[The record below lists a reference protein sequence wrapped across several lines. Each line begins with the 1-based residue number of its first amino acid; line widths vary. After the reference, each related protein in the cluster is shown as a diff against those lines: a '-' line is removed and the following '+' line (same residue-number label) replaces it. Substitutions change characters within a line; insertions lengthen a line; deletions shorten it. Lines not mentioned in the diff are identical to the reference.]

1 VSTAVRLTLALAVI
15 AAVVVAAF
23 TAWRTPDVAAI
34 SGYSQTSTG
43 PCGPAEADLLGKVK
57 QAGLWEMPAGQILAE
72 RAKDPKVRDIGR
84 KINAEHM
91 ELDKLTDEAAAE
103 VGVPLPTEAT
113 LEQQDWVKQIAAA
126 DPPDALGVNLLRQA
140 HGKVLPVIVAVKVG
154 TRNSTVRDFAGVGYT
169 YVSRHIGYLESTG
182 LVDYT
187 ALPEPPA
194 PVATLSPI
202 KASYYY
208 ASNRPT
214 LAFAV
219 LAIAV
224 LGLVLVARILT
235 RPDRRRPVPH
245 HSRHRR

>member
-1 VSTAVRLTLALAVI
+1 VSTAVRITLIVAVV
-15 AAVVVAAF
+15 AAIVVAAF
-23 TAWRTPDVAAI
+23 TAWRAPDVAAI
-34 SGYSQTSTG
+34 SGYSQTVTG
-43 PCGPAEADLLGKVK
+43 PCGPADGDLLVKVK
-57 QAGLWEMPAGQILAE
+57 LAGLWEVPAGQILAE
-72 RAKDPKVRDIGR
+72 KAQDPKVREIGK

-91 ELDKLTDEAAAE
+91 ELDRLTNEAAAE

-113 LEQQDWVKQIAAA
+113 LEQQDWVRQIAAA
-126 DPPDALGVNLLRQA
+126 DPPDVLGVNLLRAA
-140 HGKVLPVIVAVKVG
+140 HGRILPIIAAVKVG
-154 TRNSTVRDFAGVGYT
+154 TRNSTIRAFADTGYG
-169 YVSRHIGYLESTG
+169 YVSRHIAYLESTG

-194 PVATLSPI
+194 PVASLSPI
-202 KASYYY
+202 RASYYY

-214 LAFAV
+214 LTFAA
-219 LAIAV
+219 LAIAL

>member
-23 TAWRTPDVAAI
+23 TSWRAPDVAAI
-34 SGYSQTSTG
+34 SGYAQTVSG
-43 PCGPAEADLLGKVK
+43 PCGPADADLLVKVK
-57 QAGLWEMPAGQILAE
+57 QAGLWEMPAGQALADN
-72 RAKDPKVRDIGR
+72 AKDPKVREIGK

-91 ELDKLTDEAAAE
+91 ELDKLTDQAAAE
-103 VGVPLPTEAT
+103 VNVPLPTEAT
-113 LEQQDWVKQIAAA
+113 LEQQDWVKQIQNAAV
-126 DPPDALGVNLLRQA
+126 PDAIGVNLLRQA
-140 HGKVLPVIVAVKVG
+140 HGKILPIIAAVKVG
-154 TRNSTVRDFAGVGYT
+154 TRNSTIRDFANTGYT

-194 PVATLSPI
+194 PVASLSPI
-202 KASYYY
+202 KATYYQ
-208 ASNRPT
+208 AQNRPT
-214 LAFAV
+214 LAFAA
-219 LAIAV
+219 LAIAL

>member
-34 SGYSQTSTG
+34 SGYVQTVTG
-43 PCGPAEADLLGKVK
+43 PCGPADGDLLVKVK
-57 QAGLWEMPAGQILAE
+57 QAGLWEMPVGADLAA
-72 RAKDPKVRDIGR
+72 RAADPKVREIGR

-91 ELDKLTDEAAAE
+91 ELDQLTDQAAAE
-103 VGVPLPTEAT
+103 VGVPLPTRAT
-113 LEQQDWVKQIAAA
+113 LEQEDWVRQVQAAP
-126 DPPDALGVNLLRQA
+126 DPDALAVNLLRAA
-140 HGKVLPVIVAVKVG
+140 HGKILPIIAAVKVG
-154 TRNSTVRDFAGVGYT
+154 TRNSTVRDFANTGYT

-194 PVATLSPI
+194 PVASLSPI

-214 LAFAV
+214 LAFAL
-219 LAIAV
+219 LAIAL
-224 LGLVLVARILT
+224 LGLVLVARIFT